1 MKRLL
6 LLSILFIAVAGYA
19 EAQRRVLPNKPY
31 RNLNTL
37 PGYITVN
44 EFGAGFG
51 IRGTSTPYSKYF
63 FGFTS
68 IHGYQFDQYL
78 VVGGGT
84 GISVYEDGV
93 LIPLF
98 IDIRYRFS
106 ISTVTFYAFGDGGF
120 FLNPNDLNS
129 GTKMFINAGPGIR
142 FAASHKVA
150 FNISPGLL
158 IQMGP
163 TSRASFINFRI
174 GATIKPR

>member
-120 FLNPNDLNS
+120 FLNPWRNTFSNS
-129 GTKMFINAGPGIR
+129 IIVLPTCSACVPEPMPRLISGSGI
-142 FAASHKVA
+142 
-150 FNISPGLL
+150 
-158 IQMGP
+158 
-163 TSRASFINFRI
+163 
-174 GATIKPR
+174 PRSLKNVSDIRSS